1 LTGRRG
7 NRPLS
12 YGLQYELAADSC
24 DFGYL
29 RRAAV
34 CAGCAARHRQVEG
47 ADAQKVV
54 SIISSDKAKTQT
66 FCQMVIVGKQIDESI
81 QEKDNKKAAELAQKL
96 NDLEKNLGPEHVAL
110 VDALRNTDLN
120 SKEAQ
125 EIISTFDTLDDRVRI
140 KQLSYKHRR
149 RSWGKNTTTGLGN
162 RIVKMEDVDPVT
174 PFQVGN
180 AEERLRERR

>member
-1 LTGRRG
+1 M
-7 NRPLS
+7 NRVLIVRILIISTAPL
-12 YGLQYELAADSC
+12 YAQGAQPDTAK
-24 DFGYL
+24 L
-29 RRAAV
+29 R
-34 CAGCAARHRQVEG
+34 

-96 NDLEKNLGPEHVAL
+96 NDLEKNLGPEYVAL

-125 EIISTFDTLDDRVRI
+125 EIISTFDTLDA
-140 KQLSYKHRR
+140 SCPH
-149 RSWGKNTTTGLGN
+149 
-162 RIVKMEDVDPVT
+162 
-174 PFQVGN
+174 
-180 AEERLRERR
+180 